1 MVPSAVKRAFVT
13 VGSTK
18 FDALIQQ
25 VLTDVTLQTFSNNG
39 FTDLVIQAGNSAL
52 PASWNLI
59 GEDVRRDIG
68 GLTVTVWKFKTSLSE
83 EIERADLV
91 VSHAGSGTI
100 LDTLRAGKRLIVV
113 PNNTLLDNHQTELA
127 EALHERGHLVAAT
140 VEPRWLFRS
149 LGEAI
154 ASSTTQP
161 GVPFPPLDSTAF
173 SRIVDEEMGFAD

>member
-140 VEPRWLFRS
+140 VES

>member
-1 MVPSAVKRAFVT
+1 MAPSSPKRALVT

-25 VLTDVTLQTFSNNG
+25 VLTDVVLQTFCDNG
-39 FTDLVIQAGNSAL
+39 FTDLVIQAGNSVL
-52 PASWNLI
+52 PTSWTLV
-59 GEDVRRDIG
+59 GEEIRREIA
-68 GLTVTVWKFKTSLSE
+68 GLTVTVWRFKASLIE
-83 EIERADLV
+83 DIERADLV

-100 LDTLRAGKRLIVV
+100 LDTLRSGKRLIVV

-127 EALHERGHLVAAT
+127 KALHERGHLIAAT
-140 VEPRWLFRS
+140 VES

-161 GVPFPPLDSTAF
+161 AVPFPPLDPTAF
-173 SRIVDEEMGFAD
+173 GRIVDEEMGFTE